1 MRVLVIG
8 ATGTIGSAVADA
20 FAEAGHDVLRASR
33 NGEQKVDIGDPA
45 SIRALYESVGR
56 VDAIVNCA
64 GNGVFKALPDCD
76 HGDLQQAY
84 DLKLTPFFNV
94 VRLGLEHLND
104 GGQFIITSGI
114 FATQPMPGVS
124 LISMVNGALESFTR
138 AAALD
143 MPRGIRINAVSP
155 PFIKETAEKMGMP
168 GGYPARDN
176 ARAYA
181 ELANSTS
188 NGVMITPGS

>member
-8 ATGTIGSAVADA
+8 ASGTIGSAVADA
-20 FAEAGHDVLRASR
+20 FAEAGHEVLRASR
-33 NGEQKVDIGDPA
+33 GGEHKVDISSPDSLRELFSRTGK
-45 SIRALYESVGR
+45 L
-56 VDAIVNCA
+56 DAIVNCA
-64 GNGVFKALPDCD
+64 GGGVFKALPDMD
-76 HGDLQQAY
+76 AADLQQAY
-84 DLKLTPFFNV
+84 DLKLTPFFHV
-94 VRLGLEHLND
+94 VRMGLEHLND
-104 GGQFIITSGI
+104 GGQFILTSGI

-143 MPRGIRINAVSP
+143 MPRGIRINAVSA

-176 ARAYA
+176 ARAYI
-181 ELANSTS
+181 ELAQGTQT
-188 NGVMITPGS
+188 GVTVTPGG